1 VTDVDVD
8 KQRAVETRA
17 ALEDI
22 MRTHPNL
29 STYSSFYVKPE
40 DVAKLTSEEILLM
53 RNYSELQKRAKKYA
67 KEKRGSMSSAKMLI
81 AD

>member
-8 KQRAVETRA
+8 KQRAIETRA

-29 STYSSFYVKPE
+29 STCSSFYVKPG
-40 DVAKLTSEEILLM
+40 DAAKLTPEEILLM
-53 RNYSELQKRAKKYA
+53 RKYSELHDQAKKYA
-67 KEKRGSMSSAKMLI
+67 KQKRQSVSSGKMLI